1 MQCAFCDVKS
11 EFSIVIQLNPMLK
24 MVNEC
29 FQDFEFVAYT
39 SERGN
44 SYVSDG
50 VLHIAPTLVSET
62 RDEDF
67 ITHGKLDLPG

>member
-1 MQCAFCDVKS
+1 
-11 EFSIVIQLNPMLK
+11 MLK
-24 MVNEC
+24 SVNEC

-50 VLHIAPTLVSET
+50 VLHIAPTLVSEI
-62 RDEDF
+62 RGEDF